1 MGFILLAIGVFSAI
15 NIFWTIPGQTLTGVG
30 AAAGIGL
37 INSVGNLSGFTGPY
51 LTGYLYTTTGTYTVA
66 FLAIA
71 GFVAMGGLGLLLLA
85 KLKSNSLKV
94 EQQQLKVRTATEMK

>member
-1 MGFILLAIGVFSAI
+1 M
-15 NIFWTIPGQTLTGVG
+15 G

-71 GFVAMGGLGLLLLA
+71 GFVAMGA
-85 KLKSNSLKV
+85 
-94 EQQQLKVRTATEMK
+94 